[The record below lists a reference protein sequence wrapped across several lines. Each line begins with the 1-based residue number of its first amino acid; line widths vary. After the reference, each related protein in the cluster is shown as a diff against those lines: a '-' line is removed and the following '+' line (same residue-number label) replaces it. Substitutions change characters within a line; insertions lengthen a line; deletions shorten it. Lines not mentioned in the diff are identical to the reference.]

1 MSLVLEFVQQYIP
14 YGFRKTPSGWLS
26 GNCPMCIHN
35 GQSRPDTRGR
45 GGFFFDVDKFQYNC
59 FNCGYKTGWSAGRH
73 ITVRLQKLLE
83 VLGADIA
90 DIQRLKLQLATEQD
104 VFQEFEYKTAEEEP
118 IKFNWPEI
126 ELPKVSY
133 AMWDWLRQ
141 LNFGYNDSENEYQD
155 EIEYSDV
162 VTFIK
167 NRGFSVN
174 DKRLYW
180 CNNNTF
186 QLRKRLFIP
195 YVYKGGHRVPPILEF
210 IRMVSEVHHVKPII
224 AVISRDK
231 NIIELQQ
238 ERVRGKITLNDAHRA
253 IDEIS
258 NGYPDL
264 HIHFLSYESLH
275 LWRKHYLKSL
285 NDEMEF
291 PIAWWD
297 DKNIDKILKPMEL
310 L

>member
-1 MSLVLEFVQQYIP
+1 MAQMLDT
-14 YGFRKTPSGWLS
+14 KTNKWY
-26 GNCPMCIHN
+26 
-35 GQSRPDTRGR
+35 D
-45 GGFFFDVDKFQYNC
+45 
-59 FNCGYKTGWSAGRH
+59 
-73 ITVRLQKLLE
+73 ITDQKILMVVGPQE
-83 VLGADIA
+83 ADNHVWAKIFG
-90 DIQRLKLQLATEQD
+90 LH
-104 VFQEFEYKTAEEEP
+104 
-118 IKFNWPEI
+118 
-126 ELPKVSY
+126 PKVNSELV
-133 AMWDWLRQ
+133 AWAWDDPITLAFPKPDRCK
-141 LNFGYNDSENEYQD
+141 NF
-155 EIEYSDV
+155 
-162 VTFIK
+162 VTLC
-167 NRGFSVN
+167 S
-174 DKRLYW
+174 
-180 CNNNTF
+180 
-186 QLRKRLFIP
+186 IP

-224 AVISRDK
+224 AVPSRDK
-231 NIIELQQ
+231 DIIELQQ
-238 ERVRGKITLNDAHRA
+238 ERVHGKITLNDAHRA